1 MLTAPF
7 RNKGK
12 VAARLFIL
20 PLFFE
25 IDSAKPEQLHPNLP
39 LPAHHPQ
46 QRKQGLSLHESA
58 VRKHSPNRSGWLAFG
73 EPARIGNLR
82 TLELWSLLLKQG
94 S

>member
-25 IDSAKPEQLHPNLP
+25 IDSAAIASKFAPPGTP
-39 LPAHHPQ
+39 PPAKETGFEPP
-46 QRKQGLSLHESA
+46 RIRSSEALS
-58 VRKHSPNRSGWLAFG
+58 
-73 EPARIGNLR
+73 
-82 TLELWSLLLKQG
+82 
-94 S
+94 